1 MLFRSWQS
9 FGPIGAYSSFEPDD
23 IFFFATE
30 LKPDIDDEHMLLE
43 NLESNPLPYMML
55 LSGGGAPLVFNK
67 EEQIVHVLAEHE
79 LESINTKKLTK
90 TFITEYNKG
99 VYRLSLKTWSGYPH
113 FSQAYYDENKKILV
127 LSSLTDR
134 GFSALVE
141 GINEYG
147 FNFPSDPLLRVNA
160 SMVLSASE
168 IGRAHV

>member
-1 MLFRSWQS
+1 MENVFTDEEFLLYSPGVKQTLKEKPVLLWFNLISYNGSCWQS

-113 FSQAYYDENKKILV
+113 FSQ
-127 LSSLTDR
+127 DR
-134 GFSALVE
+134 KSV
-141 GINEYG
+141 
-147 FNFPSDPLLRVNA
+147 V
-160 SMVLSASE
+160 
-168 IGRAHV
+168 